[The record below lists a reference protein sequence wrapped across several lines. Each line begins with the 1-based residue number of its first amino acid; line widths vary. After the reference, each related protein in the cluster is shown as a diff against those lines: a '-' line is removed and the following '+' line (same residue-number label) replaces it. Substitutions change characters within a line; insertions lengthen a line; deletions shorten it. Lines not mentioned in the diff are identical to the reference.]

1 MWCFNEP
8 LSFHTVMSTN
18 SRKPQLLQGASPW
31 ASPNLPPLVPA
42 RQCLRRGDTFSAK
55 QRQNGGAL
63 PLTQLPPAQ
72 PPQPST
78 PLLLHQTPAA
88 ARPSLSCAIQNMG
101 FTNFQVLHMMSGCLN
116 FTDSTQPVLFP
127 FSSFLGCGLK
137 RISFT
142 LLLLP
147 RPQRTL
153 TEELGDRRGQQSCS
167 GKPSTHYMDTKS

>member
-18 SRKPQLLQGASPW
+18 SRKLQLLQGASPW

-42 RQCLRRGDTFSAK
+42 RQCLGRGDTFSAK

-63 PLTQLPPAQ
+63 PLTQLCY
-72 PPQPST
+72 T
-78 PLLLHQTPAA
+78 EH
-88 ARPSLSCAIQNMG
+88 G
-101 FTNFQVLHMMSGCLN
+101 FHKLQVLHMMSGCLN
-116 FTDSTQPVLFP
+116 FTDSIQPVLFS

-142 LLLLP
+142 LFLLP

>member
-42 RQCLRRGDTFSAK
+42 RQCLGRGNTFSPK

-72 PPQPST
+72 PPQTQHPPFAAPNPS
-78 PLLLHQTPAA
+78 
-88 ARPSLSCAIQNMG
+88 SCETITQLRYTEHG
-101 FTNFQVLHMMSGCLN
+101 FHKLQVLHMMSGCLN
-116 FTDSTQPVLFP
+116 FTDSIQPVLFS

-142 LLLLP
+142 LFLLP

>member
-31 ASPNLPPLVPA
+31 ASSNLPPLVPA
-42 RQCLRRGDTFSAK
+42 RQCLGRGDTFSAK

-78 PLLLHQTPAA
+78 PLLLHRTPAA
-88 ARPSLSCAIQNMG
+88 VRPSLSCAIQNTG
-101 FTNFQVLHMMSGCLN
+101 FTNFKFC
-116 FTDSTQPVLFP
+116 T
-127 FSSFLGCGLK
+127 
-137 RISFT
+137 
-142 LLLLP
+142 
-147 RPQRTL
+147 
-153 TEELGDRRGQQSCS
+153 
-167 GKPSTHYMDTKS
+167 